1 MENER
6 QRITERFP
14 EVSVVIA
21 TLGGG
26 SLKATIEKLNTGSLA
41 PKEILIAIPEDIAD
55 SVEAFATGNVSI
67 VKVPGWGQVRQRA
80 YGFSQVKY
88 PYVLQIDDDVELE
101 KLCLQRL
108 VNFICDRK
116 DVSVC
121 PSLLDHITGKPS
133 EHLSK
138 PKEDSGFLHR
148 ILFLVI
154 NGRKGYQAGKI
165 SLAGVNMAHDAS
177 ATEPYE
183 VEWVPGGCVLHTKDN
198 LVTYNYY
205 PFNGKAFSEDLFH
218 SVILRRKGVK
228 LYHLPSA
235 TVQLDNSSTKAGITL
250 ALFKVFFA
258 VIRVM
263 FHFASFSG
271 RSKIRL
277 TLFLFLNYFI
287 LILKKLQGSNDS
299 RAQ

>member
-1 MENER
+1 MANEKR
-6 QRITERFP
+6 KITEQFSG
-14 EVSVVIA
+14 VSVVIA

-26 SLKATIEKLNTGSLA
+26 SLSATIGKLNTGDLP
-41 PKEILIAIPEDIAD
+41 PKEILIAIPEDIAER
-55 SVEAFATGNVSI
+55 VTALATGNVNI

-80 YGFSQVKY
+80 YGFSQVKC

-101 KLCLQRL
+101 KQCLQKM
-108 VNFICDRK
+108 VNFIGSRK
-116 DVSVC
+116 DVAVC

-138 PKEDSGFLHR
+138 PKQDSGFLYKF
-148 ILFLVI
+148 LFRVI

-165 SLAGVNMAHDAS
+165 SLAGVNMAHDAK

-183 VEWVPGGCVLHTKDN
+183 VEWVPGGCVLHVAEN
-198 LVTYNYY
+198 LVTFNYY
-205 PFNGKAFSEDLFH
+205 PFKGKAFSEDLFH

-235 TVQLDNSSTKAGITL
+235 LVQLDNTSIKAGSFA
-250 ALFKVFFA
+250 ALVKIFIS

-263 FHFASFSG
+263 FRFASFSG
-271 RSKIRL
+271 SSKVRL
-277 TLFLFLNYFI
+277 SAFLFLNYFI
-287 LILKKLQGSNDS
+287 LVLRKFTGKS
-299 RAQ
+299 

>member
-1 MENER
+1 MENEE
-6 QRITERFP
+6 QKGTEQFY

-26 SLKATIEKLNTGSLA
+26 SLPATIEKLNAGDLP

-55 SVEAFATGNVSI
+55 RVTALATDNVSI

-101 KLCLQRL
+101 KPCLRQM
-108 VNFICDRK
+108 VDFIGNRK
-116 DVSVC
+116 DVAIC

-133 EHLSK
+133 EHLAK
-138 PKEDSGFLHR
+138 PKQNSGFLYKL
-148 ILFLVI
+148 LFKVI
-154 NGRKGYQAGKI
+154 NGRKGYEAGKI
-165 SLAGVNMAHDAS
+165 SLAGVNMAHDAN

-183 VEWVPGGCVLHTKDN
+183 VGWVPGGCVLHIKEN
-198 LVTYNYY
+198 LVTFNYY
-205 PFNGKAFSEDLFH
+205 PFKGKAFSEDLFH
-218 SVILRRKGVK
+218 SVILQRKGVK

-235 TVQLDNSSTKAGITL
+235 IVQLDNTSIKAGSFSELVKI
-250 ALFKVFFA
+250 FFS

-263 FHFASFSG
+263 FRFASFSG
-271 RSKIRL
+271 GSKIRL
-277 TLFLFLNYFI
+277 SAFLFLNYFI
-287 LILKKLQGSNDS
+287 LVLRKFTGK
-299 RAQ
+299 

>member
-1 MENER
+1 MENEGH
-6 QRITERFP
+6 RITDQFP

-26 SLKATIEKLNTGSLA
+26 LLPATIDKLNTGDLA

-55 SVEAFATGNVSI
+55 RVSALVTGNVSI
-67 VKVPGWGQVRQRA
+67 VKVSGWGQVRQRA
-80 YGFSQVKY
+80 YGFSQVKF

-101 KLCLQRL
+101 KPCLRRM
-108 VNFICDRK
+108 VNFIGDRK
-116 DVSVC
+116 DVAVC
-121 PSLLDHITGKPS
+121 PSLLDNITGKPS
-133 EHLSK
+133 AHLSK
-138 PKEDSGFLHR
+138 PKEDSGFLYR
-148 ILFLVI
+148 FLFWVI
-154 NGRKGYQAGKI
+154 NGSKGYQAGKI
-165 SLAGVNMAHDAS
+165 SLASVNMAHDAN

-235 TVQLDNSSTKAGITL
+235 IVQLDNTSIKAGSIST
-250 ALFKVFFA
+250 LFKIFFS

-277 TLFLFLNYFI
+277 SVFLFLNYFI
-287 LILKKLQGSNDS
+287 LILRKVTGKS
-299 RAQ
+299 